1 MFSFLTTG
9 FVVRKKGKKFAI
21 ELAIPVKSNNN
32 CRVKMLRSILI
43 AALVGMILLTGTG
56 CKKDKNGDSEP
67 LSIDSVL
74 GTYKGKQKANLAGQA
89 IEVDATVVVSK
100 GTKENVL
107 SIREMDE
114 TKSHEFEIKENKN
127 GKIVFQGTTG
137 ALGLLKGEG
146 HVTSSEL
153 YYKMEVMGIASEFRG
168 KKQ

>member
-1 MFSFLTTG
+1 
-9 FVVRKKGKKFAI
+9 
-21 ELAIPVKSNNN
+21 
-32 CRVKMLRSILI
+32 MLRSILI
-43 AALVGMILLTGTG
+43 AALVGIILLTGTG
-56 CKKDKNGDSEP
+56 CKKDNSGESGP
-67 LSIDSVL
+67 LSLDSVL